1 MGNNGFETDGEKNG
15 GDDYSEVPAS
25 FPTIANV
32 TVITTDGSSVRDEDP
47 SQAHKFDDAI
57 KTNYY
62 NSLAIKTDAA
72 NGTECIEFKS
82 DGLKNA
88 AEIKFNNSVLACAA
102 EFKDATQMPAEMS
115 VEQWYENGGVN
126 QRVGGDADVLS
137 ADGFSTN
144 SASTAITISANDLS
158 GLDSSFFDTV
168 DFIGAV
174 SDQDTSSAWYQW
186 VEAAVTA
193 ANND

>member
-15 GDDYSEVPAS
+15 GEEYNEAPAS

-32 TVITTDGSSVRDEDP
+32 TVITTDGASVRDEDP

-62 NSLAIKTDAA
+62 NALAIKTDAT

-82 DGLKNA
+82 DGLENA
-88 AEIKFNNSVLACAA
+88 AEITFNNSVMACVA
-102 EFKDATQMPAEMS
+102 EFKDPTQMPAGMS
-115 VEQWYENGGVN
+115 VEQWYDNNGSN

-144 SASTAITISANDLS
+144 TASTAITISANDLS
-158 GLDSSFFDTV
+158 ELDGSFFDTV
-168 DFIGAV
+168 DYIGAV
-174 SDQDTSSAWYQW
+174 SDQDTSSAWYKW